1 MKIQNYSIFLLFI
14 VVFLSSC
21 HVTKNIPTGDFLLRK
36 NIVLIEG
43 DKTAI
48 SSSELNEIIRQ
59 KPNSRVIGIPF
70 KLILFNSIN
79 SAKVDLKRN
88 RIDSLIDD
96 DNKRIDVKLDKI
108 NAKRIEKAR
117 KKGKKMY
124 TKKIKE
130 HKESE
135 DSRLFIREWMKYK
148 LAEKPV
154 IYDSLL
160 LKKSIDQIKFFL
172 KRKGFYYGSIS
183 FSEEIVR
190 GKLKNITYNIKPGP
204 CYFIDSVYTIG
215 TNSSV
220 ISAYSIKFLK
230 KYKTT
235 SKSDP
240 LVDKPFDLDYL
251 EEYRESIAKF
261 MRDEAYYG
269 FTASSISLLADTNKS
284 SMKVVLGLEFKNRLI
299 PFSANSDSL
308 IEKSYVNYRISSVN
322 FHLSDTT
329 MLNKK
334 QIFIKYLGETDAD
347 STINPI
353 DKQFLAT
360 KNSFLYAEQPFSSKQ
375 LKEKKIKD
383 KDSLSPMRMVTIF
396 YNGKKPSIN
405 VNLLELQNYLEMT
418 NIYKEDYLE
427 RSFQCLTQLGL
438 FSTIKPVVLEKPNNT
453 LEIHYFLVPS
463 KRKTFAFEP
472 KFTSSF
478 GLLGVNASL
487 NYSDKNIFGGG
498 EKLTFSFGGGFES
511 QPIVFDDG
519 SRKGLVFN
527 TFEFGPS
534 IKLEIP
540 GLFPTKVT
548 ALSKRQ
554 KPKTI
559 ISLAFNYEKRNI
571 FDRNL
576 FQMNYTWKMLVDKTQ
591 IFEFGLPLASV
602 IKYVDINKSTEF
614 ESQINAQNDLFL
626 RNSYSSQF
634 IWEDFKFS
642 FIYDNSKKQFLD
654 TKNKLFKHRFL
665 NAHINFTSSF
675 SAAGILLSKFSKYQD
690 TLPNGQFT
698 FFNVGYAEFVRN
710 DNTYILNKKF
720 NEKTSI
726 NVKLQAGFGIPFGN
740 SKTSMPYDYSFFG
753 GGANDNRG
761 WKARTLGPGSY
772 KYYIDSSNASA
783 QIGDIRLGGT
793 IEYRYSLGSS
803 LKGAIFTDFG
813 NIWTYKEDAA
823 RAGAK
828 FDNNWLEQFAVTAGL
843 GFRLDLD
850 FFIIRLDFGIPIYNP
865 ALPKNARWIN
875 QSREP
880 FYQEGISYY
889 GLPTLS
895 DEMNR
900 ERALSKLPKPFAPA
914 LQFGI
919 GYPF

>member
-1 MKIQNYSIFLLFI
+1 MKFQNYSIFLLFI
-14 VVFLSSC
+14 VVFLTSC
-21 HVTKNIPTGDFLLRK
+21 HVTKNVPKGNLLLRK
-36 NIVLIEG
+36 NTILIEG
-43 DKTAI
+43 AKVAI
-48 SSSELNEIIRQ
+48 SSAEISEIIRQ

-70 KLILFNSIN
+70 KLILFNSID
-79 SAKVDLKRN
+79 SAKVSQKRM
-88 RIDSLIDD
+88 RINAKIDNG
-96 DNKRIDVKLDKI
+96 NKRMDIKLDEI

-130 HKESE
+130 HKEIE
-135 DSRLFIREWMKYK
+135 NSRLFIREWIKYK
-148 LAEKPV
+148 LAEKPI

-160 LKKSIDQIKFFL
+160 LKKSMDQIGFYL

-190 GKLKNITYNIKPGP
+190 DRLMKITYKINPGP
-204 CYFIDSVYTIG
+204 CYLIDSVYSIG
-215 TNSSV
+215 PNSSV

-230 KYKTT
+230 AQKLKF
-235 SKSDP
+235 KSDP

-251 EEYRESIAKF
+251 EDYRESIAKF

-308 IEKSYVNYRISSVN
+308 IEKRYGDYRISSVN

-329 MLNKK
+329 MLHQK
-334 QIFIKYLGETDAD
+334 FSKYLDENENV

-383 KDSLSPMRMVTIF
+383 KDSLSPMRMATIF

-418 NIYKEDYLE
+418 NVYKEYYLE

-453 LEIHYFLVPS
+453 LEVHYFLVPS

-498 EKLTFSFGGGFES
+498 EKVTFSFGFGFES

-519 SRKGLVFN
+519 SKKGLAFN

-559 ISLAFNYEKRNI
+559 LSLAYNYEKRNI
-571 FDRNL
+571 FERNL

-591 IFEFGLPLASV
+591 IFEIGLPLASV
-602 IKYVDINKSTEF
+602 IKYVDINKSPEF

-626 RNSYSSQF
+626 RNSYSNQF
-634 IWEDFKFS
+634 IWEDFKLT

-654 TKNKLFKHRFL
+654 TKNKLFKNRFL
-665 NAHINFTSSF
+665 DAHINFTSSF
-675 SAAGILLSKFSKYQD
+675 SAAGILLSKFNKYQD
-690 TLPNGQFT
+690 TLPNGQYS
-698 FFNVGYAEFVRN
+698 FFNVGYAEFIRN
-710 DNTYILNKKF
+710 DNTYILNKEF
-720 NEKTSI
+720 NKKTSI
-726 NVKLQAGFGIPFGN
+726 NLKLQAGFGIPFGN

-793 IEYRYSLGSS
+793 IEYRYSIGST

-828 FDNNWLEQFAVTAGL
+828 FENNWLEQFAVTAGL
-843 GFRLDLD
+843 GFRLDLE
-850 FFIIRLDFGIPIYNP
+850 FFIIRLDLGIPIYNP

-889 GLPTLS
+889 GLPALS
-895 DEMNR
+895 EEMNR

>member
-1 MKIQNYSIFLLFI
+1 MKFQNYSIFLLFI
-14 VVFLSSC
+14 VVFLTSC
-21 HVTKNIPTGDFLLRK
+21 HVTKNVPKGNLLLRK
-36 NIVLIEG
+36 NTILIEG
-43 DKTAI
+43 AKVAI
-48 SSSELNEIIRQ
+48 SSAEISEIIRQ

-70 KLILFNSIN
+70 KLILFNSID
-79 SAKVDLKRN
+79 SAKVSQKRM
-88 RIDSLIDD
+88 RINAKIDNG
-96 DNKRIDVKLDKI
+96 NKRMDIKLDEI

-130 HKESE
+130 HKEIE
-135 DSRLFIREWMKYK
+135 NSRLFIREWIKYK
-148 LAEKPV
+148 LAEKPI

-160 LKKSIDQIKFFL
+160 LKKSMDQIGFYL

-190 GKLKNITYNIKPGP
+190 DRLMKITYQINPGP
-204 CYFIDSVYTIG
+204 CYLIDSVYSIG
-215 TNSSV
+215 PNSSV

-230 KYKTT
+230 AQKLKF
-235 SKSDP
+235 KSDP

-251 EEYRESIAKF
+251 EDYRESIAKF

-308 IEKSYVNYRISSVN
+308 IEKRYGDYRISSVN

-329 MLNKK
+329 MLHQK
-334 QIFIKYLGETDAD
+334 FSKYLDENENV

-383 KDSLSPMRMVTIF
+383 KDSLSPMRMATIF

-418 NIYKEDYLE
+418 NVYKEYYLE

-453 LEIHYFLVPS
+453 LEVHYFLVPS

-498 EKLTFSFGGGFES
+498 EKVTFSFGFGFES

-519 SRKGLVFN
+519 SRKGLAFN

-559 ISLAFNYEKRNI
+559 LSLAYNYEKRNI
-571 FDRNL
+571 FERNL

-591 IFEFGLPLASV
+591 IFEIGLPLASV
-602 IKYVDINKSTEF
+602 IKYVDINKSPEF

-626 RNSYSSQF
+626 RNSYSNQF
-634 IWEDFKFS
+634 IWEDFKLT

-654 TKNKLFKHRFL
+654 TKNKLFKNRFL
-665 NAHINFTSSF
+665 DAHINFTSSF
-675 SAAGILLSKFSKYQD
+675 SAAGILLSKFNKYQD
-690 TLPNGQFT
+690 TLPNGQYS
-698 FFNVGYAEFVRN
+698 FFNVGYAEFIRN
-710 DNTYILNKKF
+710 DNTYILNKEF
-720 NEKTSI
+720 NKKTSI
-726 NVKLQAGFGIPFGN
+726 NLKLQAGFGIPFGN

-793 IEYRYSLGSS
+793 IEYRYSIGST

-828 FDNNWLEQFAVTAGL
+828 FENNWLEQFAVTAGL
-843 GFRLDLD
+843 GFRLDLE
-850 FFIIRLDFGIPIYNP
+850 FFIIRLDLGIPIYNP

-889 GLPTLS
+889 GLPALS
-895 DEMNR
+895 EEMNR

>member
-1 MKIQNYSIFLLFI
+1 MKFQNYSIFLLFI
-14 VVFLSSC
+14 VVFLTSC
-21 HVTKNIPTGDFLLRK
+21 HVTKNVPKGNLLLRK
-36 NIVLIEG
+36 NTILIEG
-43 DKTAI
+43 AKVAI
-48 SSSELNEIIRQ
+48 SSAEISEIIRQ
-59 KPNSRVIGIPF
+59 KPNSRVIGIPY
-70 KLILFNSIN
+70 KLILFNSID
-79 SAKVDLKRN
+79 SAKVSQKRM
-88 RIDSLIDD
+88 RINAKIVDG
-96 DNKRIDVKLDKI
+96 NKRMDIKLDEI

-130 HKESE
+130 HKEIE
-135 DSRLFIREWMKYK
+135 NSRLFIREWIKYK
-148 LAEKPV
+148 LAEKPIV
-154 IYDSLL
+154 YDSLL
-160 LKKSIDQIKFFL
+160 LKKSMDQIGFYL

-190 GKLKNITYNIKPGP
+190 DNLMKITYKINPGP
-204 CYFIDSVYTIG
+204 CYLIDSVYTIG
-215 TNSSV
+215 PNSSV

-230 KYKTT
+230 AQKLKF
-235 SKSDP
+235 KSDP

-251 EEYRESIAKF
+251 EDYRESIAKF

-308 IEKSYVNYRISSVN
+308 IEKRYGDYRISSVN

-329 MLNKK
+329 MLK
-334 QIFIKYLGETDAD
+334 QKFSKYLDENENV

-383 KDSLSPMRMVTIF
+383 KDSLSPMRMATIF

-418 NIYKEDYLE
+418 NVYKEYYLE

-453 LEIHYFLVPS
+453 LEVHYFLVPS
-463 KRKTFAFEP
+463 ERKTFAFEP

-478 GLLGVNASL
+478 GLLGVNASI

-498 EKLTFSFGGGFES
+498 EKVTFSFGFGFES

-519 SRKGLVFN
+519 SRKGLAFN

-559 ISLAFNYEKRNI
+559 LSLAYNYEKRNI
-571 FDRNL
+571 FERNL

-591 IFEFGLPLASV
+591 IFEIGLPLASV
-602 IKYVDINKSTEF
+602 IKYVDINKSPEF

-634 IWEDFKFS
+634 IWEDFKLT

-654 TKNKLFKHRFL
+654 TKNKLFKNRFL
-665 NAHINFTSSF
+665 DAHINFTSSF
-675 SAAGILLSKFSKYQD
+675 SAAGILLSKFNKYQD
-690 TLPNGQFT
+690 TLPNGQFS
-698 FFNVGYAEFVRN
+698 FFNVGYAEFIRN
-710 DNTYILNKKF
+710 DNTYILNKEF
-720 NEKTSI
+720 NKKTSI
-726 NVKLQAGFGIPFGN
+726 NLKLQAGFGIPFGN

-793 IEYRYSLGSS
+793 IEYRYSIGST

-828 FDNNWLEQFAVTAGL
+828 FENNWLEQFAVTAGL

-850 FFIIRLDFGIPIYNP
+850 FFIIRLDLGIPIYNP

-895 DEMNR
+895 EEMNR

>member
-1 MKIQNYSIFLLFI
+1 MKFQKYSIFLLFL
-14 VVFLSSC
+14 VVFLTSC
-21 HVTKNIPTGDFLLRK
+21 RVTKNVPEGDLLLRK
-36 NIVLIEG
+36 NTVHIEG
-43 DKTAI
+43 DKTSI
-48 SSSELNEIIRQ
+48 STAEINEIIRQ
-59 KPNSRVIGIPF
+59 KPNSRVMGIPL
-70 KLILFNSIN
+70 KLILFNSID
-79 SAKVDLKRN
+79 SAKVSQKRI
-88 RIDSLIDD
+88 RINATINN
-96 DNKRIDVKLDKI
+96 DNKRIDEKLEKI
-108 NAKRIEKAR
+108 NTKRIEKAR
-117 KKGKKMY
+117 ERGEKMY
-124 TKKIKE
+124 TKKIKA
-130 HKESE
+130 HKEIE
-135 DSRLFIREWMKYK
+135 NPRLFIREWMKYK
-148 LAEKPV
+148 LAEKPI

-160 LKKSIDQIKFFL
+160 LKKSIDQIGFYL

-183 FSEEIVR
+183 FSEENVR
-190 GKLKNITYNIKPGP
+190 GKLIKINYNLTPGL
-204 CYFIDSVYTIG
+204 CYLIDSVYLIG
-215 TNSSV
+215 KNSSV
-220 ISAYSIKFLK
+220 LTSYSNKFLK
-230 KYKTT
+230 NYKINLRT
-235 SKSDP
+235 DP
-240 LVDKPFDLDYL
+240 LLDKPFDLDYL
-251 EEYRESIAKF
+251 EAYRESIAKF
-261 MRDEAYYG
+261 MRDETYYG

-284 SMKVVLGLEFKNRLI
+284 SMKVILGLEFKNRLI

-329 MLNKK
+329 MLNQK
-334 QIFIKYLGETDAD
+334 FSKYLDVNENI
-347 STINPI
+347 STLNPI

-375 LKEKKIKD
+375 IKEKKITN

-396 YNGKKPSIN
+396 YNGKKPSVN
-405 VNLLELQNYLEMT
+405 ANLLELQNYLEMT
-418 NIYKEDYLE
+418 NFYKEYYLE

-438 FSTIKPVVLEKPNNT
+438 FSTIKPVILEKPNNT
-453 LEIHYFLVPS
+453 LEVDYFLVPS

-478 GLLGVNASL
+478 GLLGVNASF

-519 SRKGLVFN
+519 SRKGLAFN
-527 TFEFGPS
+527 TFEFGPN

-540 GLFPTKVT
+540 GLFPSKVT

-559 ISLAFNYEKRNI
+559 ISLAYNYEKRSI

-591 IFEFGLPLASV
+591 IFEIGLPLASV

-634 IWEDFKFS
+634 IWEDFKLS

-675 SAAGILLSKFSKYQD
+675 SAAGILLSKFSRYQD
-690 TLPNGQFT
+690 TLPNGQYT
-698 FFNVGYAEFVRN
+698 FYNVGYAEFIRN
-710 DNTYILNKKF
+710 DNMYILNKEF
-720 NEKTSI
+720 NKKTSL

-793 IEYRYSLGSS
+793 IEYRYSIGSS

-828 FDNNWLEQFAVTAGL
+828 FENNWLEQFAVTAGL

-850 FFIIRLDFGIPIYNP
+850 FFIIRIDLGIPIYNP

-895 DEMNR
+895 EEINR

>member
-1 MKIQNYSIFLLFI
+1 M
-14 VVFLSSC
+14 SC
-21 HVTKNIPTGDFLLRK
+21 HVTKNVPKGNLLLRK
-36 NIVLIEG
+36 NTILFIGV
-43 DKTAI
+43 KPTI
-48 SSSELNEIIRQ
+48 SSSKISDIIRQ
-59 KPNSRVIGIPF
+59 KPNSRVLGIPM
-70 KLILFNSIN
+70 KLILFNSID
-79 SAKVDLKRN
+79 SAKVSQKRM
-88 RIDSLIDD
+88 RINAKIDD
-96 DNKRIDVKLDKI
+96 DNKKMDEKLDEI

-124 TKKIKE
+124 TKKIKA
-130 HKESE
+130 HKEIE
-135 DSRLFIREWMKYK
+135 NSRLFIREWIKYK
-148 LAEKPV
+148 FAEKPIV
-154 IYDSLL
+154 YDSLL
-160 LKKSIDQIKFFL
+160 LKKSMDQIGFYL

-183 FSEEIVR
+183 FNEEKVR
-190 GKLKNITYNIKPGP
+190 GKLMKITYNITPGH
-204 CYFIDSVYTIG
+204 CYFIDSVYLLG
-215 TNSSV
+215 KNSSG

-230 KYKTT
+230 AQKLKF
-235 SKSDP
+235 KSDP

-269 FTASSISLLADTNKS
+269 FTASSISLLADTNRT
-284 SMKVVLGLEFKNRLI
+284 SMKVILGLEFKNRLI

-308 IEKSYVNYRISSVN
+308 IEKSYCNYRISSVN

-329 MLNKK
+329 TLYQK
-334 QIFIKYLGETDAD
+334 FSKYLDEHENV

-375 LKEKKIKD
+375 LKEKKITN

-396 YNGKKPSIN
+396 YNGKKPSVN
-405 VNLLELQNYLEMT
+405 PNLLELQNYLEMT
-418 NIYKEDYLE
+418 NIYKEYYLE

-438 FSTIKPVVLEKPNNT
+438 FSSIKPVVLEKPNNT
-453 LEIHYFLVPS
+453 LEVHYFLVPS
-463 KRKTFAFEP
+463 ERKTFAFEP

-498 EKLTFSFGGGFES
+498 EKLTFSFGFGFES

-519 SRKGLVFN
+519 SRKGLAFN
-527 TFEFGPS
+527 TFEFGPTM
-534 IKLEIP
+534 KLEIP

-559 ISLAFNYEKRNI
+559 LSLAYNYEKRNI
-571 FDRNL
+571 FERNL
-576 FQMNYTWKMLVDKTQ
+576 FQMNYTWKLLVDKTQ
-591 IFEFGLPLASV
+591 IFEIGLPFASV
-602 IKYVDINKSTEF
+602 IKYVDINKSSEF
-614 ESQINAQNDLFL
+614 ENQINAQNDLFL

-634 IWEDFKFS
+634 IWEDFKLT

-654 TKNKLFKHRFL
+654 TKNKLFKNRFL
-665 NAHINFTSSF
+665 DAHINFTSSF
-675 SAAGILLSKFSKYQD
+675 SAAGILLSKFNKYQD

-698 FFNVGYAEFVRN
+698 FFNVGYAEFIRN
-710 DNTYILNKKF
+710 DNTYILNKEF
-720 NEKTSI
+720 NKKTSI

-793 IEYRYSLGSS
+793 IEYRYSIGST

-823 RAGAK
+823 RVGAK
-828 FDNNWLEQFAVTAGL
+828 FENNWLEQFAVTAGL

-850 FFIIRLDFGIPIYNP
+850 FFIIRLDLGIPIYNP

-895 DEMNR
+895 EEMNR
-900 ERALSKLPKPFAPA
+900 ARALSKLPKPFAPA

>member
-1 MKIQNYSIFLLFI
+1 MKFQNYSIFLLFI

-70 KLILFNSIN
+70 KLILFNSID

-117 KKGKKMY
+117 KKGNEMY

-135 DSRLFIREWMKYK
+135 DSKLFIREWMKYK

-160 LKKSIDQIKFFL
+160 LKKSIDQIGFYL

-190 GKLKNITYNIKPGP
+190 GKLKKITYNIKPGP
-204 CYFIDSVYTIG
+204 CYFIDSVYLIG
-215 TNSSV
+215 KNSNV

-308 IEKSYVNYRISSVN
+308 IEKRYVNYRIGSVN

-519 SRKGLVFN
+519 SRKGLAFN

-665 NAHINFTSSF
+665 NAHINFTTSF

>member
-1 MKIQNYSIFLLFI
+1 MKFQKYSIFLLFL

-21 HVTKNIPTGDFLLRK
+21 HVTKNIPKGDFLLRK
-36 NIVLIEG
+36 NTVLIEG

-48 SSSELNEIIRQ
+48 SSSEINEIIRQ

-70 KLILFNSIN
+70 KLFLFNSID
-79 SAKVDLKRN
+79 SAKVEQKRN
-88 RIDSLIDD
+88 RIDSLIGVN
-96 DNKRIDVKLDKI
+96 NKRIDVKLDKI

-160 LKKSIDQIKFFL
+160 LKKSMDQIGFYL

-183 FSEEIVR
+183 SSEEIVR
-190 GKLKNITYNIKPGP
+190 GKLKKITYNIKPGP

-215 TNSSV
+215 PNSSV

-261 MRDEAYYG
+261 MKDEAYYG

-284 SMKVVLGLEFKNRLI
+284 SMKVILGLEFKNRLI

-308 IEKSYVNYRISSVN
+308 IEKRYVNYRISSVN

-329 MLNKK
+329 MLHQK
-334 QIFIKYLGETDAD
+334 FSKYLDDNEKISTVD
-347 STINPI
+347 SI

-375 LKEKKIKD
+375 LKEKKITD

-396 YNGKKPSIN
+396 YNGKKPSVN

-418 NIYKEDYLE
+418 NVYKEDYLE

-453 LEIHYFLVPS
+453 LEVHYFLVPS

-519 SRKGLVFN
+519 SRKGLAFN

-559 ISLAFNYEKRNI
+559 LSLAYNYEKRNI
-571 FDRNL
+571 FERNL

-591 IFEFGLPLASV
+591 IFEIGLPFASV
-602 IKYVDINKSTEF
+602 IKYVDINKSPEF

-634 IWEDFKFS
+634 IWEDFKLT

-654 TKNKLFKHRFL
+654 TKNKLFKNRFL
-665 NAHINFTSSF
+665 DAHINFTSSF
-675 SAAGILLSKFSKYQD
+675 SAAGILLSKFNKYQD
-690 TLPNGQFT
+690 TLPNGQYS
-698 FFNVGYAEFVRN
+698 FFNVGYAEFIRN
-710 DNTYILNKKF
+710 DNTYILNKEF
-720 NEKTSI
+720 NKKTSI
-726 NVKLQAGFGIPFGN
+726 NLKLQAGFGIPFGN

-793 IEYRYSLGSS
+793 IEYRYSIGSS

-828 FDNNWLEQFAVTAGL
+828 FENNWLEQFAVTAGL

-850 FFIIRLDFGIPIYNP
+850 FFIIRLDLGIPIYNP

-895 DEMNR
+895 EEMNR

>member
-1 MKIQNYSIFLLFI
+1 MKFQNYSIFLLFI
-14 VVFLSSC
+14 VVFLTSC
-21 HVTKNIPTGDFLLRK
+21 HVTKNVPKGNLLLRK
-36 NIVLIEG
+36 NTILIEG
-43 DKTAI
+43 AKVAI
-48 SSSELNEIIRQ
+48 SSAEISEIIRQ
-59 KPNSRVIGIPF
+59 KPNSRVIGIPY
-70 KLILFNSIN
+70 KLILFNSID
-79 SAKVDLKRN
+79 SAKVSQKRM
-88 RIDSLIDD
+88 RIDSSIVDG
-96 DNKRIDVKLDKI
+96 NKRMDIKLDKI

-130 HKESE
+130 HKEIE
-135 DSRLFIREWMKYK
+135 NSRLFIREWIKYK
-148 LAEKPV
+148 LAEKPI

-160 LKKSIDQIKFFL
+160 LKKSMDQIGFYL

-190 GKLKNITYNIKPGP
+190 DKLMKITYKINPGP
-204 CYFIDSVYTIG
+204 CYLIDSVYTIG
-215 TNSSV
+215 PNSSV

-230 KYKTT
+230 AQKLKF
-235 SKSDP
+235 KSDP

-251 EEYRESIAKF
+251 EDYRESIAKF

-308 IEKSYVNYRISSVN
+308 IEKRYVNYRIGSVN

-329 MLNKK
+329 MLK
-334 QIFIKYLGETDAD
+334 QKQKFSKYLDENEKISTVD
-347 STINPI
+347 SI
-353 DKQFLAT
+353 DMQFLAT

-418 NIYKEDYLE
+418 NVYKEYYLE

-498 EKLTFSFGGGFES
+498 EKVTFSFGFGFES

-519 SRKGLVFN
+519 SRKGLAFN

-559 ISLAFNYEKRNI
+559 LSLAYNYEKRNI
-571 FDRNL
+571 FERNL

-591 IFEFGLPLASV
+591 IFEIGLPLASV
-602 IKYVDINKSTEF
+602 IKFVDINKSPEF
-614 ESQINAQNDLFL
+614 ENQINAQNDLFL

-634 IWEDFKFS
+634 IWEDFKLT

-654 TKNKLFKHRFL
+654 TKNKLFKNRFL
-665 NAHINFTSSF
+665 DAHINFTSSF
-675 SAAGILLSKFSKYQD
+675 SAAGILLSKFNKYQD
-690 TLPNGQFT
+690 TLPNGQYS
-698 FFNVGYAEFVRN
+698 FFNVGYAEFIRN
-710 DNTYILNKKF
+710 DNTYILNKEF
-720 NEKTSI
+720 NKKTSI
-726 NVKLQAGFGIPFGN
+726 NLKLQAGFGIPFGN
-740 SKTSMPYDYSFFG
+740 SKTSMPYDYSFFA

-793 IEYRYSLGSS
+793 IEYRYSIGST

-828 FDNNWLEQFAVTAGL
+828 FENNWLEQFAVTAGL

-850 FFIIRLDFGIPIYNP
+850 FFIIRLDLGIPIYNP

-895 DEMNR
+895 EEMNR

>member
-1 MKIQNYSIFLLFI
+1 MKIQKYSIFLLFI
-14 VVFLSSC
+14 AVFLSSC
-21 HVTKNIPTGDFLLRK
+21 HVTKNIPKGEFLLRK
-36 NIVLIEG
+36 NTVLIEG
-43 DKTAI
+43 TKVAI
-48 SSSELNEIIRQ
+48 SSAEINEIIRQ
-59 KPNSRVIGIPF
+59 KPNSRFLGIPF
-70 KLILFNSIN
+70 KLILFNSIDSTKVSKKRMRIN
-79 SAKVDLKRN
+79 AK
-88 RIDSLIDD
+88 IDD
-96 DNKRIDVKLDKI
+96 GNKRMDVKLDKI
-108 NAKRIEKAR
+108 NTRRIEKAR
-117 KKGKKMY
+117 EKGKKMY

-130 HKESE
+130 HKEIE
-135 DSRLFIREWMKYK
+135 KSRLFIREWIKYK
-148 LAEKPV
+148 LAEKPIV
-154 IYDSLL
+154 YDSLL
-160 LKKSIDQIKFFL
+160 LKKSMDQIGFYL

-190 GKLKNITYNIKPGP
+190 DKLMKITYNINPGP

-215 TNSSV
+215 SNSSV

-230 KYKTT
+230 TQKLKF
-235 SKSDP
+235 KSDP

-251 EEYRESIAKF
+251 EDYRESIAKF

-269 FTASSISLLADTNKS
+269 FTASSISLLADTNKL

-308 IEKSYVNYRISSVN
+308 IEKRYGDYRISSVN

-329 MLNKK
+329 MLHQK
-334 QIFIKYLGETDAD
+334 FSKYLDDNEKI
-347 STINPI
+347 STIDSI

-383 KDSLSPMRMVTIF
+383 KDSLSPMRMATIF

-418 NIYKEDYLE
+418 NVYKEYYLE

-453 LEIHYFLVPS
+453 LEVHYFLVPS

-478 GLLGVNASL
+478 GLLGVNASF

-498 EKLTFSFGGGFES
+498 EKVTFSFGFGFES

-519 SRKGLVFN
+519 SRKGLAFN

-559 ISLAFNYEKRNI
+559 LSLAYNYEKRNI
-571 FDRNL
+571 FERNL

-591 IFEFGLPLASV
+591 IFEIGLPLASV
-602 IKYVDINKSTEF
+602 IKYVDINKSPEF
-614 ESQINAQNDLFL
+614 ENQINAQNDLFL

-634 IWEDFKFS
+634 IWEDFKLT

-654 TKNKLFKHRFL
+654 TKNKLFKNRFL
-665 NAHINFTSSF
+665 DAHINFTSSF
-675 SAAGILLSKFSKYQD
+675 SAAGILLSKFNKYQD
-690 TLPNGQFT
+690 TLPNGQYS
-698 FFNVGYAEFVRN
+698 FFNVGYAEFIRN
-710 DNTYILNKKF
+710 DNTYILNKEF
-720 NEKTSI
+720 NKKTSI
-726 NVKLQAGFGIPFGN
+726 NLKLQAGFGIPFGN

-793 IEYRYSLGSS
+793 IEYRYSIGST
-803 LKGAIFTDFG
+803 LKGAFFTDFG

-828 FDNNWLEQFAVTAGL
+828 FENNWLEQFAVTAGL
-843 GFRLDLD
+843 GFRLDLE
-850 FFIIRLDFGIPIYNP
+850 FFIIRLDLGIPIYNP

>member
-1 MKIQNYSIFLLFI
+1 MKFQKYSIFLLFL
-14 VVFLSSC
+14 VVFLTSC
-21 HVTKNIPTGDFLLRK
+21 RVTKNVPEGDLLLRK
-36 NIVLIEG
+36 NTVHIEG
-43 DKTAI
+43 DKTSI
-48 SSSELNEIIRQ
+48 STAEINEIIRQ
-59 KPNSRVIGIPF
+59 KPNSRVMGIPL
-70 KLILFNSIN
+70 KLILFNSID
-79 SAKVDLKRN
+79 SAKVSQKRI
-88 RIDSLIDD
+88 RINATINN
-96 DNKRIDVKLDKI
+96 DNKRIDEKLEKI
-108 NAKRIEKAR
+108 NTKRIEKAR
-117 KKGKKMY
+117 ERGKKMY
-124 TKKIKE
+124 TKKIKAY
-130 HKESE
+130 KEIE
-135 DSRLFIREWMKYK
+135 NPRLFIREWMKYK
-148 LAEKPV
+148 LAEKPI

-160 LKKSIDQIKFFL
+160 LKKSIDQIGFYL

-183 FSEEIVR
+183 FSEENVR
-190 GKLKNITYNIKPGP
+190 GKLIKINYNLTPGL
-204 CYFIDSVYTIG
+204 CYLIDSVYLIG
-215 TNSSV
+215 KNSSV
-220 ISAYSIKFLK
+220 LTSYSNKFLK
-230 KYKTT
+230 NYKINLRT
-235 SKSDP
+235 DP
-240 LVDKPFDLDYL
+240 LLDKPFDLDYL
-251 EEYRESIAKF
+251 EAYRESIAKF
-261 MRDEAYYG
+261 MRDETYYG

-284 SMKVVLGLEFKNRLI
+284 SMKVILGLEFKNRLI

-329 MLNKK
+329 MLNQK
-334 QIFIKYLGETDAD
+334 FSKYLDVNENI
-347 STINPI
+347 STLNPI

-375 LKEKKIKD
+375 IKEKKITN

-396 YNGKKPSIN
+396 YNGGKPSVN
-405 VNLLELQNYLEMT
+405 ANLLELQNYLEMT
-418 NIYKEDYLE
+418 NFYKEYYLE

-438 FSTIKPVVLEKPNNT
+438 FSTIKPVILEKPNNT
-453 LEIHYFLVPS
+453 LEVDYFLVPS

-478 GLLGVNASL
+478 GLLGVNASF

-519 SRKGLVFN
+519 SRKGLAFN
-527 TFEFGPS
+527 TFEFGPN

-540 GLFPTKVT
+540 GLFPSKVT

-559 ISLAFNYEKRNI
+559 ISLAYNYEKRSI

-591 IFEFGLPLASV
+591 IFEIGLPLASV

-634 IWEDFKFS
+634 IWEDFKLS

-675 SAAGILLSKFSKYQD
+675 SAAGILLSKFSRYQD
-690 TLPNGQFT
+690 TLPNGQYT
-698 FFNVGYAEFVRN
+698 FYNVGYAEFIRN
-710 DNTYILNKKF
+710 DNMYILNKEF
-720 NEKTSI
+720 NKKTSL

-793 IEYRYSLGSS
+793 IEYRYSIGSS

-828 FDNNWLEQFAVTAGL
+828 FENNWLEQFAVTAGL

-850 FFIIRLDFGIPIYNP
+850 FFIIRIDLGIPIYNP

-895 DEMNR
+895 EEINR

>member
-1 MKIQNYSIFLLFI
+1 M
-14 VVFLSSC
+14 
-21 HVTKNIPTGDFLLRK
+21 TKNVPKGNLLLRK
-36 NIVLIEG
+36 NTILIEG
-43 DKTAI
+43 AKVAI
-48 SSSELNEIIRQ
+48 SSAEISEIIRQ
-59 KPNSRVIGIPF
+59 KPNSRVIGIPY
-70 KLILFNSIN
+70 KLILFNSID
-79 SAKVDLKRN
+79 SAKVSQKRM
-88 RIDSLIDD
+88 RINAKIDD
-96 DNKRIDVKLDKI
+96 GNKRMDIKLDEI

-130 HKESE
+130 HKEIE
-135 DSRLFIREWMKYK
+135 NSRLFIREWIKYK
-148 LAEKPV
+148 LAEKPI

-160 LKKSIDQIKFFL
+160 LKKSMDQIGFYL

-190 GKLKNITYNIKPGP
+190 DKLMKITYKINPGP
-204 CYFIDSVYTIG
+204 CYLIDSVYTIG
-215 TNSSV
+215 PNSSV

-230 KYKTT
+230 AQKLKF
-235 SKSDP
+235 KSDP

-251 EEYRESIAKF
+251 EDYRESIAKF

-308 IEKSYVNYRISSVN
+308 IEKRYGDYRISSVN

-329 MLNKK
+329 MLHQK
-334 QIFIKYLGETDAD
+334 FSKYLDDNENV

-383 KDSLSPMRMVTIF
+383 KDSLSPMRMATIF

-418 NIYKEDYLE
+418 NVYKEYYLE

-453 LEIHYFLVPS
+453 LEVHYFLVPS
-463 KRKTFAFEP
+463 ERKTFAFEP

-498 EKLTFSFGGGFES
+498 EKVTFSFGFGFES

-519 SRKGLVFN
+519 SRKGLAFN

-559 ISLAFNYEKRNI
+559 LSLAYNYEKRNI
-571 FDRNL
+571 FERNL

-591 IFEFGLPLASV
+591 IFEIGLPLASV
-602 IKYVDINKSTEF
+602 IKYVDINKSPEF
-614 ESQINAQNDLFL
+614 ENQINAQNDLFL

-634 IWEDFKFS
+634 IWEDFKLT

-654 TKNKLFKHRFL
+654 TKNKLFKNRFL
-665 NAHINFTSSF
+665 DAHINFTSSF
-675 SAAGILLSKFSKYQD
+675 SAAGILLSKFNKYQD
-690 TLPNGQFT
+690 TLPNGQYS
-698 FFNVGYAEFVRN
+698 FFNVGYAEFIRN
-710 DNTYILNKKF
+710 DNTYILNKEF
-720 NEKTSI
+720 NKKTSI
-726 NVKLQAGFGIPFGN
+726 NLKLQAGFGIPFGN

-793 IEYRYSLGSS
+793 IEYRYSIGST

-828 FDNNWLEQFAVTAGL
+828 FENNWLEQFAVTAGL

-850 FFIIRLDFGIPIYNP
+850 FFIIRLDLGIPIYNP

>member
-1 MKIQNYSIFLLFI
+1 
-14 VVFLSSC
+14 
-21 HVTKNIPTGDFLLRK
+21 
-36 NIVLIEG
+36 
-43 DKTAI
+43 
-48 SSSELNEIIRQ
+48 
-59 KPNSRVIGIPF
+59 
-70 KLILFNSIN
+70 
-79 SAKVDLKRN
+79 
-88 RIDSLIDD
+88 
-96 DNKRIDVKLDKI
+96 
-108 NAKRIEKAR
+108 
-117 KKGKKMY
+117 
-124 TKKIKE
+124 
-130 HKESE
+130 
-135 DSRLFIREWMKYK
+135 
-148 LAEKPV
+148 
-154 IYDSLL
+154 
-160 LKKSIDQIKFFL
+160 
-172 KRKGFYYGSIS
+172 
-183 FSEEIVR
+183 
-190 GKLKNITYNIKPGP
+190 
-204 CYFIDSVYTIG
+204 
-215 TNSSV
+215 
-220 ISAYSIKFLK
+220 
-230 KYKTT
+230 
-235 SKSDP
+235 
-240 LVDKPFDLDYL
+240 
-251 EEYRESIAKF
+251 
-261 MRDEAYYG
+261 
-269 FTASSISLLADTNKS
+269 
-284 SMKVVLGLEFKNRLI
+284 
-299 PFSANSDSL
+299 
-308 IEKSYVNYRISSVN
+308 
-322 FHLSDTT
+322 
-329 MLNKK
+329 
-334 QIFIKYLGETDAD
+334 
-347 STINPI
+347 
-353 DKQFLAT
+353 
-360 KNSFLYAEQPFSSKQ
+360 
-375 LKEKKIKD
+375 
-383 KDSLSPMRMVTIF
+383 MVTIF

-418 NIYKEDYLE
+418 NFYKEYYLE

-453 LEIHYFLVPS
+453 LEVHYFLVPS

-519 SRKGLVFN
+519 SRKGLAFN

-591 IFEFGLPLASV
+591 IFEFGLPFASV

-654 TKNKLFKHRFL
+654 TKNKLFKHPFL

>member
-1 MKIQNYSIFLLFI
+1 MKFQNYSIFLLFI
-14 VVFLSSC
+14 VVFLTSC
-21 HVTKNIPTGDFLLRK
+21 HVTKNVPKGNLLLRK
-36 NIVLIEG
+36 NTILIEG
-43 DKTAI
+43 AKVAI
-48 SSSELNEIIRQ
+48 SSAEISEIIRQ
-59 KPNSRVIGIPF
+59 KPNSRVIGIPY
-70 KLILFNSIN
+70 KLILFNSID
-79 SAKVDLKRN
+79 SAKVSQKRM
-88 RIDSLIDD
+88 RIDSSIVDG
-96 DNKRIDVKLDKI
+96 NKRMDIKLDKI

-130 HKESE
+130 HKEIE
-135 DSRLFIREWMKYK
+135 NSRLFIREWIKYK
-148 LAEKPV
+148 LAEKPIV
-154 IYDSLL
+154 YDSLL
-160 LKKSIDQIKFFL
+160 LKKSMDQIGFYL

-190 GKLKNITYNIKPGP
+190 DKLMKITYNINPGP

-215 TNSSV
+215 PNSSV

-230 KYKTT
+230 AQKLKF
-235 SKSDP
+235 KSDP
-240 LVDKPFDLDYL
+240 LVDKSFDLDYL
-251 EEYRESIAKF
+251 EDYRESIAKF

-308 IEKSYVNYRISSVN
+308 IEKRYGDYRISSVN

-329 MLNKK
+329 MLHQK
-334 QIFIKYLGETDAD
+334 FSKYLDENEKISIVD
-347 STINPI
+347 SI

-383 KDSLSPMRMVTIF
+383 KDSLSPMRMATIF

-418 NIYKEDYLE
+418 NVYKEYYLE

-453 LEIHYFLVPS
+453 LEVHYFLVPS

-478 GLLGVNASL
+478 GLLGVNASI

-498 EKLTFSFGGGFES
+498 EKVTFSFGFGFES

-519 SRKGLVFN
+519 SRKGLAFN

-559 ISLAFNYEKRNI
+559 LSLAYNYEKRNI
-571 FDRNL
+571 FERNL

-591 IFEFGLPLASV
+591 IFEIGLPLASV
-602 IKYVDINKSTEF
+602 IKYVDINKSPEF
-614 ESQINAQNDLFL
+614 ENQINAQNDLFL

-634 IWEDFKFS
+634 IWEDFKLT

-654 TKNKLFKHRFL
+654 TKNKLFKNRFL
-665 NAHINFTSSF
+665 DAHINFTSSF
-675 SAAGILLSKFSKYQD
+675 SAAGILLSKFNKYQD
-690 TLPNGQFT
+690 TLPNGQYS
-698 FFNVGYAEFVRN
+698 FFNVGYAEFIRN
-710 DNTYILNKKF
+710 DNTYILNKEF
-720 NEKTSI
+720 NKKTSI
-726 NVKLQAGFGIPFGN
+726 NLKFQAGFGIPFGN

-793 IEYRYSLGSS
+793 IEYRYSIGST

-828 FDNNWLEQFAVTAGL
+828 FENNWLEQFAVTAGL
-843 GFRLDLD
+843 GFRLDLE
-850 FFIIRLDFGIPIYNP
+850 FFIIRLDLGIPIYNP

>member
-1 MKIQNYSIFLLFI
+1 MP
-14 VVFLSSC
+14 
-21 HVTKNIPTGDFLLRK
+21 KNIPKGNLLLRK
-36 NIVLIEG
+36 NTVLIEG

-48 SSSELNEIIRQ
+48 SPSEINEIIRQ

-70 KLILFNSIN
+70 KLILFNSID
-79 SAKVDLKRN
+79 SAKVEQKRT
-88 RIDSLIDD
+88 RIDSSIVEG
-96 DNKRIDVKLDKI
+96 NNRIDVKLDKI

-130 HKESE
+130 HKEIE
-135 DSRLFIREWMKYK
+135 DSRLFFREWIKYK

-154 IYDSLL
+154 VYDSLL
-160 LKKSIDQIKFFL
+160 LKKSMDQIGFYL

-183 FSEEIVR
+183 SSQEIVR
-190 GKLKNITYNIKPGP
+190 GKLIKITYNIKPGP
-204 CYFIDSVYTIG
+204 CYFIDSVYLIG
-215 TNSSV
+215 KNSNV
-220 ISAYSIKFLK
+220 ISDYSIKFLK
-230 KYKTT
+230 KYKAN

-240 LVDKPFDLDYL
+240 LVDKTFDLDYL

-308 IEKSYVNYRISSVN
+308 IEKRYVNYRIGSVN

-329 MLNKK
+329 MLNQK
-334 QIFIKYLGETDAD
+334 FSKYLDENEKISTVD
-347 STINPI
+347 SI
-353 DKQFLAT
+353 DMQFLAT

-375 LKEKKIKD
+375 IKEKKITN
-383 KDSLSPMRMVTIF
+383 KDSLSPMRMATIF
-396 YNGKKPSIN
+396 YNGKKPCIN

-418 NIYKEDYLE
+418 NIYKEYYLE

-453 LEIHYFLVPS
+453 LEVHYFLVPS

-519 SRKGLVFN
+519 SRKGLAFN

-602 IKYVDINKSTEF
+602 IKYVDINKSAEF
-614 ESQINAQNDLFL
+614 ENQINAQNDLFL

-642 FIYDNSKKQFLD
+642 FIYDNSKKQFSD

-675 SAAGILLSKFSKYQD
+675 SAAGILLSKFSEYQD

-895 DEMNR
+895 AEMNR

>member
-1 MKIQNYSIFLLFI
+1 M
-14 VVFLSSC
+14 
-21 HVTKNIPTGDFLLRK
+21 TKNVPKGNLLLRK
-36 NIVLIEG
+36 NTILIEG
-43 DKTAI
+43 AKVAI
-48 SSSELNEIIRQ
+48 SSAEISEIIRQ
-59 KPNSRVIGIPF
+59 KPNSRVIGIPY
-70 KLILFNSIN
+70 KLILFNSID
-79 SAKVDLKRN
+79 SAKVSQKRM
-88 RIDSLIDD
+88 RIDSSIVDG
-96 DNKRIDVKLDKI
+96 NKRMDIKLDKI

-130 HKESE
+130 HKEIE
-135 DSRLFIREWMKYK
+135 NSRLFIREWIKYK
-148 LAEKPV
+148 LAEKPIV
-154 IYDSLL
+154 YDSLL
-160 LKKSIDQIKFFL
+160 LKKSMDQIGFYL

-190 GKLKNITYNIKPGP
+190 DKLMKITYNINPGP

-215 TNSSV
+215 PNSSV

-230 KYKTT
+230 AQKLKF
-235 SKSDP
+235 KSDP
-240 LVDKPFDLDYL
+240 LVDKSFDLDYL
-251 EEYRESIAKF
+251 EDYRESIAKF

-308 IEKSYVNYRISSVN
+308 IEKRYGDYRISSVN

-329 MLNKK
+329 MLHQK
-334 QIFIKYLGETDAD
+334 FSKYLDENEKISIVD
-347 STINPI
+347 SI

-383 KDSLSPMRMVTIF
+383 KDSLSPMRMATIF

-418 NIYKEDYLE
+418 NVYKEYYLE

-453 LEIHYFLVPS
+453 LEVHYFLVPS

-478 GLLGVNASL
+478 GLLGVNASI

-498 EKLTFSFGGGFES
+498 EKVTFSFGFGFES

-519 SRKGLVFN
+519 SRKGLAFN

-559 ISLAFNYEKRNI
+559 LSLAYNYEKRNI
-571 FDRNL
+571 FERNL

-591 IFEFGLPLASV
+591 IFEIGLPLASV
-602 IKYVDINKSTEF
+602 IKYVDINKSPEF
-614 ESQINAQNDLFL
+614 ENQINAQNDLFL

-634 IWEDFKFS
+634 IWEDFKLT

-654 TKNKLFKHRFL
+654 TKNKLFKNRFL
-665 NAHINFTSSF
+665 DAHINFTSSF
-675 SAAGILLSKFSKYQD
+675 SAAGILLSKFNKYQD
-690 TLPNGQFT
+690 TLPNGQYS
-698 FFNVGYAEFVRN
+698 FFNVGYAEFIRN
-710 DNTYILNKKF
+710 DNTYILNKEF
-720 NEKTSI
+720 NKKTSI
-726 NVKLQAGFGIPFGN
+726 NLKFQAGFGIPFGN

-793 IEYRYSLGSS
+793 IEYRYSIGST

-828 FDNNWLEQFAVTAGL
+828 FENNWLEQFAVTAGL
-843 GFRLDLD
+843 GFRLDLE
-850 FFIIRLDFGIPIYNP
+850 FFIIRLDLGIPIYNP

>member
-1 MKIQNYSIFLLFI
+1 MKFQNYSIFLLFI
-14 VVFLSSC
+14 VVFLTSC
-21 HVTKNIPTGDFLLRK
+21 HVTKNVPKGNLLLRK
-36 NIVLIEG
+36 NTILIEG
-43 DKTAI
+43 AKVAI
-48 SSSELNEIIRQ
+48 SSAEISEIIRQ

-70 KLILFNSIN
+70 KLILFNSID
-79 SAKVDLKRN
+79 SAKVSQKRM
-88 RIDSLIDD
+88 RINAKIDNG
-96 DNKRIDVKLDKI
+96 NKRMDIKLDEI

-130 HKESE
+130 HKEIE
-135 DSRLFIREWMKYK
+135 NSRLFIREWIKYK
-148 LAEKPV
+148 LAEKPI

-160 LKKSIDQIKFFL
+160 LKKSMDQIGFYL

-190 GKLKNITYNIKPGP
+190 DRLMKITYQINPGP
-204 CYFIDSVYTIG
+204 CYLIDSVYSIG
-215 TNSSV
+215 PNSSV

-230 KYKTT
+230 AQKLKF
-235 SKSDP
+235 KSDP

-251 EEYRESIAKF
+251 EDYRESIAKF

-308 IEKSYVNYRISSVN
+308 IEKRYGDYRISSVN

-329 MLNKK
+329 MLHQK
-334 QIFIKYLGETDAD
+334 FSKYLDENENV

-383 KDSLSPMRMVTIF
+383 KDSLSPMRMATIF

-418 NIYKEDYLE
+418 NVYKEYYLE

-453 LEIHYFLVPS
+453 LEVHYFLVPS

-498 EKLTFSFGGGFES
+498 EKVTFSFGFGFES

-519 SRKGLVFN
+519 SKKGLAFN

-559 ISLAFNYEKRNI
+559 LSLAYNYEKRSI

-591 IFEFGLPLASV
+591 IFEIGLPLASV
-602 IKYVDINKSTEF
+602 IKYVDINKSPEF

-626 RNSYSSQF
+626 RNSYSNQF
-634 IWEDFKFS
+634 IWEDFKLT

-654 TKNKLFKHRFL
+654 TKNKLFKNRFL
-665 NAHINFTSSF
+665 DAHINFTSSF
-675 SAAGILLSKFSKYQD
+675 SAAGILLSKFNKYQD
-690 TLPNGQFT
+690 TLPNGQYS
-698 FFNVGYAEFVRN
+698 FFNVGYAEFIRN
-710 DNTYILNKKF
+710 DNTYILNKEF
-720 NEKTSI
+720 NKKTSI
-726 NVKLQAGFGIPFGN
+726 NLKLQAGFGIPFGN

-793 IEYRYSLGSS
+793 IEYRYSIGST

-828 FDNNWLEQFAVTAGL
+828 FENNWLEQFAVTAGL
-843 GFRLDLD
+843 GFRLDLE
-850 FFIIRLDFGIPIYNP
+850 FFIIRLDLGIPIYNP

-889 GLPTLS
+889 GLPALS
-895 DEMNR
+895 EEMNR

>member
-1 MKIQNYSIFLLFI
+1 M
-14 VVFLSSC
+14 
-21 HVTKNIPTGDFLLRK
+21 TKNVPKGNLLLRK
-36 NIVLIEG
+36 NTILIEG
-43 DKTAI
+43 AKVAI
-48 SSSELNEIIRQ
+48 SSAEISEIIRQ
-59 KPNSRVIGIPF
+59 KPNSRVIGIPY
-70 KLILFNSIN
+70 KLILFNSID
-79 SAKVDLKRN
+79 SAKVEQKRT
-88 RIDSLIDD
+88 RIDSSIVEG
-96 DNKRIDVKLDKI
+96 NKRMDIKLDEI

-160 LKKSIDQIKFFL
+160 LKKSLDQIGFYL

-183 FSEEIVR
+183 SSQEIVR
-190 GKLKNITYNIKPGP
+190 GKLIKITYKINPGP
-204 CYFIDSVYTIG
+204 CYFIDSVYLIG
-215 TNSSV
+215 KNSNV
-220 ISAYSIKFLK
+220 ISDYSIRFLK

-308 IEKSYVNYRISSVN
+308 IEKRYVNYRIGSVN

-329 MLNKK
+329 MLK
-334 QIFIKYLGETDAD
+334 QKQKFSKYLDETDAD

-478 GLLGVNASL
+478 GLLGVNASF

-642 FIYDNSKKQFLD
+642 FIYDNSKKQFSD

>member
-1 MKIQNYSIFLLFI
+1 
-14 VVFLSSC
+14 
-21 HVTKNIPTGDFLLRK
+21 VTKNVPKGNLLLRK
-36 NIVLIEG
+36 NTILIEG
-43 DKTAI
+43 AKVAI
-48 SSSELNEIIRQ
+48 SSAEISEIIRQ
-59 KPNSRVIGIPF
+59 KPNSRVIGIPY
-70 KLILFNSIN
+70 KLILFNSID
-79 SAKVDLKRN
+79 SAKVSQKRM
-88 RIDSLIDD
+88 RINAKIVDG
-96 DNKRIDVKLDKI
+96 NKRMDIKLDEI

-130 HKESE
+130 HKEIE
-135 DSRLFIREWMKYK
+135 NSRLFIREWIKYK
-148 LAEKPV
+148 LAEKPIV
-154 IYDSLL
+154 YDSLL
-160 LKKSIDQIKFFL
+160 LKKSMDQIGFYL

-190 GKLKNITYNIKPGP
+190 DNLMKITYKINPGP
-204 CYFIDSVYTIG
+204 CYLIDSVYTIG
-215 TNSSV
+215 PNSSV

-230 KYKTT
+230 AQKLKF
-235 SKSDP
+235 KSDP

-251 EEYRESIAKF
+251 EDYRESIAKF

-308 IEKSYVNYRISSVN
+308 IEKRYGDYRISSVN

-329 MLNKK
+329 MLK
-334 QIFIKYLGETDAD
+334 QKFSKYLDENENV

-383 KDSLSPMRMVTIF
+383 KDSLSPMRMATIF

-418 NIYKEDYLE
+418 NVYKEYYLE

-453 LEIHYFLVPS
+453 LEVHYFLVPS
-463 KRKTFAFEP
+463 ERKTFAFEP

-478 GLLGVNASL
+478 GLLGVNASI

-498 EKLTFSFGGGFES
+498 EKVTFSFGFGFES

-519 SRKGLVFN
+519 SRKGLAFN

-559 ISLAFNYEKRNI
+559 LSLAYNYEKRNI
-571 FDRNL
+571 FERNL

-591 IFEFGLPLASV
+591 IFEIGLPLASV
-602 IKYVDINKSTEF
+602 IKYVDINKSPEF

-634 IWEDFKFS
+634 IWEDFKLT

-654 TKNKLFKHRFL
+654 TKNKLFKNRFL
-665 NAHINFTSSF
+665 DAHINFTSSF
-675 SAAGILLSKFSKYQD
+675 SAAGILLSKFNKYQD
-690 TLPNGQFT
+690 TLPNGQFS
-698 FFNVGYAEFVRN
+698 FFNVGYAEFIRN
-710 DNTYILNKKF
+710 DNTYILNKEF
-720 NEKTSI
+720 NKKTSI
-726 NVKLQAGFGIPFGN
+726 NLKLQAGFGIPFGN

-793 IEYRYSLGSS
+793 IEYRYSIGST

-828 FDNNWLEQFAVTAGL
+828 FENNWLEQFAVTAGL

-850 FFIIRLDFGIPIYNP
+850 FFIIRLDLGIPIYNP

-895 DEMNR
+895 EEMNR

>member
-1 MKIQNYSIFLLFI
+1 MKFQKYSIFLLFL
-14 VVFLSSC
+14 VVFLTSC
-21 HVTKNIPTGDFLLRK
+21 RVTKNVPEGDLLLRK
-36 NIVLIEG
+36 NTVHIEG
-43 DKTAI
+43 DKTSI
-48 SSSELNEIIRQ
+48 STAEINEIIRQ
-59 KPNSRVIGIPF
+59 KPNSRVMGIPL
-70 KLILFNSIN
+70 KLILFNSID
-79 SAKVDLKRN
+79 SAKVSQKRI
-88 RIDSLIDD
+88 RINATINN
-96 DNKRIDVKLDKI
+96 DNKRIDEKLEKI
-108 NAKRIEKAR
+108 NTKRIEKAR
-117 KKGKKMY
+117 ERGKKMY
-124 TKKIKE
+124 TKKIKA
-130 HKESE
+130 HKEIE
-135 DSRLFIREWMKYK
+135 NPRLFIREWMKYK
-148 LAEKPV
+148 LAEKPI

-160 LKKSIDQIKFFL
+160 LKKSIDQIGFYL

-183 FSEEIVR
+183 FSEENVR
-190 GKLKNITYNIKPGP
+190 GKLIKINYNLTPGL
-204 CYFIDSVYTIG
+204 CYLIDSVYLIG
-215 TNSSV
+215 KNSSV
-220 ISAYSIKFLK
+220 LTSYSNKFLK
-230 KYKTT
+230 NYKINLRT
-235 SKSDP
+235 DP
-240 LVDKPFDLDYL
+240 LLDKPFDLDYL
-251 EEYRESIAKF
+251 EAYRESIAKF
-261 MRDEAYYG
+261 MRDETYYG

-284 SMKVVLGLEFKNRLI
+284 SMKVILGLEFKNRLI

-329 MLNKK
+329 MLNQK
-334 QIFIKYLGETDAD
+334 FSKYLDVNENI
-347 STINPI
+347 STLNPI

-375 LKEKKIKD
+375 IKEKKITN

-396 YNGKKPSIN
+396 YNGKKPSVN
-405 VNLLELQNYLEMT
+405 ANLLELQNYLEMT
-418 NIYKEDYLE
+418 NFYKEYYLE

-438 FSTIKPVVLEKPNNT
+438 FSTIKPVILEKPNNT
-453 LEIHYFLVPS
+453 LEVDYFLVPS

-478 GLLGVNASL
+478 GLLGVNASF

-519 SRKGLVFN
+519 SRKGLAFN
-527 TFEFGPS
+527 TFEFGPN

-540 GLFPTKVT
+540 GLFPSKVT

-559 ISLAFNYEKRNI
+559 ISLAYNYEKRSI

-591 IFEFGLPLASV
+591 IFEIGLPLASV

-634 IWEDFKFS
+634 IWEDFKLS

-675 SAAGILLSKFSKYQD
+675 SAAGILLSKFSRYQD
-690 TLPNGQFT
+690 TLPNGQYT
-698 FFNVGYAEFVRN
+698 FYNVGYAEFIRN
-710 DNTYILNKKF
+710 DNMYILNKEF
-720 NEKTSI
+720 NKKTSL

-793 IEYRYSLGSS
+793 IEYRYSIGSS

-828 FDNNWLEQFAVTAGL
+828 FENNWLEQFAVTAGL

-850 FFIIRLDFGIPIYNP
+850 FFIIRIDLGIPIYNP

-895 DEMNR
+895 EEINR

>member
-1 MKIQNYSIFLLFI
+1 M
-14 VVFLSSC
+14 
-21 HVTKNIPTGDFLLRK
+21 TKNVPKGNLLLRK
-36 NIVLIEG
+36 NTILIEG
-43 DKTAI
+43 AKVAI
-48 SSSELNEIIRQ
+48 SSAEISEIIRQ
-59 KPNSRVIGIPF
+59 KPNSRVIGIPY
-70 KLILFNSIN
+70 KLILFNSID
-79 SAKVDLKRN
+79 SAKVSQKRM
-88 RIDSLIDD
+88 RINAKIDD
-96 DNKRIDVKLDKI
+96 GNKRMDIKLDEI

-130 HKESE
+130 HKEIE
-135 DSRLFIREWMKYK
+135 NSRLFIREWIKYK
-148 LAEKPV
+148 LAEKPIV
-154 IYDSLL
+154 YDSLL
-160 LKKSIDQIKFFL
+160 LKKSMDQIGFYL

-190 GKLKNITYNIKPGP
+190 DKLMKITYKINPGP
-204 CYFIDSVYTIG
+204 CYLIDSVYTIG
-215 TNSSV
+215 PNSSV

-230 KYKTT
+230 AQKLKF
-235 SKSDP
+235 KSDP

-251 EEYRESIAKF
+251 EDYRESIAKF

-284 SMKVVLGLEFKNRLI
+284 SMTVVLGLEFKNRLI

-308 IEKSYVNYRISSVN
+308 IEKRYGDYRISSVN

-329 MLNKK
+329 MLHQK
-334 QIFIKYLGETDAD
+334 FSKYLDENEIV

-375 LKEKKIKD
+375 IKEKKITD
-383 KDSLSPMRMVTIF
+383 KDSLSPMRMATIF
-396 YNGKKPSIN
+396 YNGKKPCVN
-405 VNLLELQNYLEMT
+405 PNLLELQNYLEMT
-418 NIYKEDYLE
+418 NVYKEYYLE

-453 LEIHYFLVPS
+453 LEVHYFLVPS
-463 KRKTFAFEP
+463 ERKTFAFEP

-498 EKLTFSFGGGFES
+498 EKVTFSFGFGFES

-519 SRKGLVFN
+519 SRKGLAFN

-559 ISLAFNYEKRNI
+559 LSLAYNYEKRNI
-571 FDRNL
+571 FERNL

-591 IFEFGLPLASV
+591 IFEIGLPLASV
-602 IKYVDINKSTEF
+602 IKFVDINKSPEF
-614 ESQINAQNDLFL
+614 ENQINAQNDLFL

-634 IWEDFKFS
+634 IWEDFKLT

-654 TKNKLFKHRFL
+654 TKNKLFKNRFL
-665 NAHINFTSSF
+665 DAHINFTSSF
-675 SAAGILLSKFSKYQD
+675 SAAGILLSKFNKYQD
-690 TLPNGQFT
+690 TLPNGQYS
-698 FFNVGYAEFVRN
+698 FFNVGYAEFIRN
-710 DNTYILNKKF
+710 DNTYILNKEF
-720 NEKTSI
+720 NKKTSI
-726 NVKLQAGFGIPFGN
+726 NLKLQAGFGIPFGN

-783 QIGDIRLGGT
+783 QIGDIRMGGT
-793 IEYRYSLGSS
+793 IEYRYSIGST

-823 RAGAK
+823 RVGAK
-828 FDNNWLEQFAVTAGL
+828 FENNWLEQFAVTAGL

-850 FFIIRLDFGIPIYNP
+850 FFIIRLDLGIPIYNP

-895 DEMNR
+895 EEMNR

>member
-308 IEKSYVNYRISSVN
+308 IEKSYVNYRIGSVN

-329 MLNKK
+329 MLK
-334 QIFIKYLGETDAD
+334 QKQKFSKYLDENEKISTVD
-347 STINPI
+347 SI
-353 DKQFLAT
+353 DMQFLAT
-360 KNSFLYAEQPFSSKQ
+360 KYSFLYAEQPFSSKQ

-813 NIWTYKEDAA
+813 NIWTYKEDAS

>member
-1 MKIQNYSIFLLFI
+1 MKFQNYSIFLLFI
-14 VVFLSSC
+14 VVFLTSC
-21 HVTKNIPTGDFLLRK
+21 HVTKNVPKGNLLLRK
-36 NIVLIEG
+36 NTILIEG
-43 DKTAI
+43 AKVAI
-48 SSSELNEIIRQ
+48 SSAEISEIIRQ
-59 KPNSRVIGIPF
+59 KPNSRVIGIPY
-70 KLILFNSIN
+70 KLILFNSIDSTKVSQKRMRIN
-79 SAKVDLKRN
+79 AKIVDG
-88 RIDSLIDD
+88 
-96 DNKRIDVKLDKI
+96 NKRMDIKLDKI

-130 HKESE
+130 HKEIE
-135 DSRLFIREWMKYK
+135 NSRLFIREWIKYK
-148 LAEKPV
+148 LAEKPIV
-154 IYDSLL
+154 YDSLL
-160 LKKSIDQIKFFL
+160 LKKSMDQIGFYL

-183 FSEEIVR
+183 SSQEIVR
-190 GKLKNITYNIKPGP
+190 DNLMKITYKINPGP
-204 CYFIDSVYTIG
+204 CYLIDSVYTIG
-215 TNSSV
+215 PNSSV

-230 KYKTT
+230 AQKLKF
-235 SKSDP
+235 KSDP

-251 EEYRESIAKF
+251 EDYRESIAKF

-308 IEKSYVNYRISSVN
+308 IEKRYGDYRISSVN

-329 MLNKK
+329 MLK
-334 QIFIKYLGETDAD
+334 QKFSKYLDENENV

-383 KDSLSPMRMVTIF
+383 KDSLSPMRMATIF

-418 NIYKEDYLE
+418 NVYKEYYLE

-453 LEIHYFLVPS
+453 LEVHYFLVPS
-463 KRKTFAFEP
+463 ERKTFAFEP

-498 EKLTFSFGGGFES
+498 EKVTFSFGFGFES

-519 SRKGLVFN
+519 SRKGLAFN

-559 ISLAFNYEKRNI
+559 LSLAYNYEKRNI
-571 FDRNL
+571 FERNL

-591 IFEFGLPLASV
+591 IFEIGLPLASV
-602 IKYVDINKSTEF
+602 IKYVDINKSPEF

-634 IWEDFKFS
+634 IWEDFKLT

-654 TKNKLFKHRFL
+654 TKNKLFKNRFL
-665 NAHINFTSSF
+665 DAHINFTSSF
-675 SAAGILLSKFSKYQD
+675 SAAGILLSKFNKYQD
-690 TLPNGQFT
+690 TLPNGQYS
-698 FFNVGYAEFVRN
+698 FFNVGYAEFIRN
-710 DNTYILNKKF
+710 DNTYILNKEF
-720 NEKTSI
+720 NKKTSI
-726 NVKLQAGFGIPFGN
+726 NLKLQAGFGIPFGN

-793 IEYRYSLGSS
+793 IEYRYSIGST

-828 FDNNWLEQFAVTAGL
+828 FENNWLEQFAVTAGL

-850 FFIIRLDFGIPIYNP
+850 FFIIRLDLGIPIYNP

-895 DEMNR
+895 EEMNR

>member
-1 MKIQNYSIFLLFI
+1 MKFQNYSIFLLFI
-14 VVFLSSC
+14 VVFLTSC
-21 HVTKNIPTGDFLLRK
+21 HVTKNVPKGNLLLRK
-36 NIVLIEG
+36 NTILIEG
-43 DKTAI
+43 AKVAI
-48 SSSELNEIIRQ
+48 SSAEISEIIRQ
-59 KPNSRVIGIPF
+59 KPNSRVIGIPY
-70 KLILFNSIN
+70 KLILFNSID
-79 SAKVDLKRN
+79 SAKVSQKRM
-88 RIDSLIDD
+88 RINAKIVDG
-96 DNKRIDVKLDKI
+96 NKRMDIKLDEI

-130 HKESE
+130 HKEIE
-135 DSRLFIREWMKYK
+135 NSRLFIREWIKYK
-148 LAEKPV
+148 LAEKPI

-160 LKKSIDQIKFFL
+160 LKKSMDQIGFYL

-190 GKLKNITYNIKPGP
+190 DKLMKITYKINPGP
-204 CYFIDSVYTIG
+204 CYLIDSVYTIG
-215 TNSSV
+215 PNSSV

-230 KYKTT
+230 AQKLKF
-235 SKSDP
+235 KSDP

-251 EEYRESIAKF
+251 EDYRESIAKF

-308 IEKSYVNYRISSVN
+308 IEKRYGDYRISSVN

-329 MLNKK
+329 MLK
-334 QIFIKYLGETDAD
+334 QKFSKYLDENENV

-383 KDSLSPMRMVTIF
+383 KDSLSPMRMATIF

-498 EKLTFSFGGGFES
+498 EKVTFSFGFGFES

-519 SRKGLVFN
+519 SRKGLAFN

-559 ISLAFNYEKRNI
+559 LSLAYNYEKRNI
-571 FDRNL
+571 FERNL

-591 IFEFGLPLASV
+591 IFEIGLPLASV
-602 IKYVDINKSTEF
+602 IKYVDINKSPEF

-634 IWEDFKFS
+634 IWEDFKLT

-654 TKNKLFKHRFL
+654 TKNKLFKNRFL
-665 NAHINFTSSF
+665 DAHINFTSSF
-675 SAAGILLSKFSKYQD
+675 SAAGILLSKFNKYQD
-690 TLPNGQFT
+690 TLPNGQYS
-698 FFNVGYAEFVRN
+698 FFNVGYAEFIRN
-710 DNTYILNKKF
+710 DNTYILNKEF
-720 NEKTSI
+720 NKKTSI
-726 NVKLQAGFGIPFGN
+726 NLKLQAGFGIPFGN

-793 IEYRYSLGSS
+793 IEYRYSIGST

-828 FDNNWLEQFAVTAGL
+828 FENNWLEQFAVTAGL

-850 FFIIRLDFGIPIYNP
+850 FFIIRLDLGIPIYNP

-889 GLPTLS
+889 GLPALS

>member
-1 MKIQNYSIFLLFI
+1 MKFQNYSIFLLFI

-117 KKGKKMY
+117 KKGNEMY

-135 DSRLFIREWMKYK
+135 DSKLFIREWMKYK

-160 LKKSIDQIKFFL
+160 LKKSIDQIGFYL

-190 GKLKNITYNIKPGP
+190 GKLKKITYNIKPGP
-204 CYFIDSVYTIG
+204 CYFIDSVYLIG
-215 TNSSV
+215 KNSNV

-308 IEKSYVNYRISSVN
+308 IEKRYVNYRIGSVN

>member
-1 MKIQNYSIFLLFI
+1 MKFQNYSIFLLFI
-14 VVFLSSC
+14 VVFLTSC
-21 HVTKNIPTGDFLLRK
+21 HVTKNVPKGNLLLRK
-36 NIVLIEG
+36 NTILIEG
-43 DKTAI
+43 AKVAI
-48 SSSELNEIIRQ
+48 SSAEISEIIRQ
-59 KPNSRVIGIPF
+59 KPNSRVIGIPY
-70 KLILFNSIN
+70 KLILFNSID
-79 SAKVDLKRN
+79 SAKVSQKRM
-88 RIDSLIDD
+88 RINAKIDD
-96 DNKRIDVKLDKI
+96 GNKRMDIKLDEI

-130 HKESE
+130 HKEIE
-135 DSRLFIREWMKYK
+135 NSRLFIREWIKYK
-148 LAEKPV
+148 LAEKPI

-160 LKKSIDQIKFFL
+160 LKKSMDQIGFYL

-190 GKLKNITYNIKPGP
+190 DKLMKITYKINPGP
-204 CYFIDSVYTIG
+204 CYLIDSVYTIG
-215 TNSSV
+215 PNSSV

-230 KYKTT
+230 AQKLKF
-235 SKSDP
+235 KSDP

-251 EEYRESIAKF
+251 EDYRESIAKF

-299 PFSANSDSL
+299 PFSENSDSL
-308 IEKSYVNYRISSVN
+308 IEKRYGDYRISSVN

-329 MLNKK
+329 MLK
-334 QIFIKYLGETDAD
+334 QKFSKYLDENENV

-383 KDSLSPMRMVTIF
+383 KDSLSPMRMATIF

-418 NIYKEDYLE
+418 NVYKEYYLE

-453 LEIHYFLVPS
+453 LEVHYFLVPS
-463 KRKTFAFEP
+463 ERKTFAFEP

-478 GLLGVNASL
+478 GLLGVNASI

-498 EKLTFSFGGGFES
+498 EKVTFSFGFGFES

-519 SRKGLVFN
+519 SRKGLAFN

-559 ISLAFNYEKRNI
+559 LSLAYNYEKRNI
-571 FDRNL
+571 FERNL

-591 IFEFGLPLASV
+591 IFEIGLPLASV
-602 IKYVDINKSTEF
+602 IKYVDINKSPEF

-634 IWEDFKFS
+634 IWEDFKLT

-654 TKNKLFKHRFL
+654 TKNKLFKNRFL
-665 NAHINFTSSF
+665 DAHINFTSSF
-675 SAAGILLSKFSKYQD
+675 SAAGILLSKFNKYQD
-690 TLPNGQFT
+690 TLPNGQYS
-698 FFNVGYAEFVRN
+698 FFNVGYAEFIRN
-710 DNTYILNKKF
+710 DNTYILNKEF
-720 NEKTSI
+720 NKKTSI
-726 NVKLQAGFGIPFGN
+726 NLKLQAGFGIPFGN

-793 IEYRYSLGSS
+793 IEYRYSIGST

-828 FDNNWLEQFAVTAGL
+828 FENNWLEQFAVTAGL

-850 FFIIRLDFGIPIYNP
+850 FFIIRLDLGIPIYNP

-895 DEMNR
+895 EEMNR